1 MSFFLSSDEDD
12 IDPNIVVLKMQKPD
26 PKGNGEFLDPII
38 REGVTHGSND
48 GTKEGKS
55 LEKGTHTHSGI
66 KGHTRKRVADKVVTT
81 RKAVS

>member
-1 MSFFLSSDEDD
+1 
-12 IDPNIVVLKMQKPD
+12 MQNPD

-48 GTKEGKS
+48 GTKEGKG
-55 LEKGTHTHSGI
+55 LQKVTHTHSGI

-81 RKAVS
+81 RKALS

>member
-55 LEKGTHTHSGI
+55 LQKGTHTHPGI